1 MRDMPKSVLSSIYF
15 QGVLPSILYGIS
27 VWGNCSPSLMMK
39 IEKIHIR
46 AARFIHRLKKSTPDA
61 YILQMVRWKPI
72 IHYYKRSLAC
82 KAFKIYNNLTSP
94 LLQDLISKSA
104 SVRVTR
110 NTLKLKAPS
119 FRYVEYKRSFKYRA
133 ANIWNNI
140 PISIREKQSYDAF
153 KTALKKSDTID
164 KINFGSNQTGKALQ
178 YNDYIYY

>member
-1 MRDMPKSVLSSIYF
+1 
-15 QGVLPSILYGIS
+15 
-27 VWGNCSPSLMMK
+27 
-39 IEKIHIR
+39 
-46 AARFIHRLKKSTPDA
+46 
-61 YILQMVRWKPI
+61 
-72 IHYYKRSLAC
+72 
-82 KAFKIYNNLTSP
+82 
-94 LLQDLISKSA
+94 
-104 SVRVTR
+104 
-110 NTLKLKAPS
+110 LKAPS